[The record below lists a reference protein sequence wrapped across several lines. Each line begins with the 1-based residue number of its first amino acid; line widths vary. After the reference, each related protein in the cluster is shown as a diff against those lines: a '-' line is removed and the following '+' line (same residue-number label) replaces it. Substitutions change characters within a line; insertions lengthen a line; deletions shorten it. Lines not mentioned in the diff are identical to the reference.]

1 MAALGDVVLDGYLY
15 PACALYSYRCLYP
28 AAAAAKGKS
37 GADEGGWRPRGGG
50 YPPEYVHSYQ
60 RAQLMALLS
69 QVGPRPASTRD
80 AAVQVNPFRD
90 VSVQCSLGR
99 RTLGHRARS
108 RTARRAAPRGACVS
122 CAPWL
127 CTRP

>member
-50 YPPEYVHSYQ
+50 LKIKKKKKKENDDHGIWSHHFMGN
-60 RAQLMALLS
+60 RWGNS
-69 QVGPRPASTRD
+69 G
-80 AAVQVNPFRD
+80 N
-90 VSVQCSLGR
+90 SVRYILE
-99 RTLGHRARS
+99 H
-108 RTARRAAPRGACVS
+108 
-122 CAPWL
+122 
-127 CTRP
+127 